1 MDKKEILK
9 LLNFEMV
16 QYNSTRQEYKIINTL
31 IKLARKLPYKD
42 MNIRLTQNGFI
53 NKGDLMEYITAYNYF
68 GLSSYEL
75 DNKPYDVYLNGKM
88 YEIKGVALNPSTE
101 LKNDIDIL
109 IVIEVKKDK
118 VCWYEIPFSTNKSL
132 KGQKISNKLLENL
145 IQYRKTV

>member
-31 IKLARKLPYKD
+31 IKLTRKLPYKD
-42 MNIRLTQNGFI
+42 INIRLTQNGFI

-75 DNKPYDVYLNGKM
+75 DNKPYDIYLNGKM

-109 IVIEVKKDK
+109 VVIEIKKDK
-118 VCWYEIPFSTNKSL
+118 VYWYEIPFTTNKSL

>member
-1 MDKKEILK
+1 MDKKEIVK
-9 LLNFEMV
+9 LLNLEMV
-16 QYNSTRQEYKIINTL
+16 QYNSTRQEYKTINTL
-31 IKLARKLPYKD
+31 IKLTRKLPYKD

-53 NKGDLMEYITAYNYF
+53 NKGDLMEYITAYSYF

-109 IVIEVKKDK
+109 VVIEVKKDK
-118 VCWYEIPFSTNKSL
+118 VYWYEIPFTTNKSL

>member
-1 MDKKEILK
+1 MKKSEIIGLLK
-9 LLNFEMV
+9 FEMI
-16 QYNSTRQEYKIINTL
+16 QYNSTRKEYKTINTL
-31 IKLARKLPYKD
+31 IKLAKKLPYKD
-42 MNIRLTQNGFI
+42 MNIRLTQNSFI
-53 NKGDLMEYITAYNYF
+53 NKGDLMEYIAAYSYF

-109 IVIEVKKDK
+109 IVLEIKKDK
-118 VCWYEIPFSTNKSL
+118 VYWYEIPFSTNKSL